1 MFLLAAIV
9 RLFLAVLALRGV
21 RPAYAAFIVVS
32 LTYFPARAGFDFQ
45 PRACDLTIDGQSA
58 LLALGK
64 QAHIV
69 LFALFFLLSSA
80 QTGPKPSDRAV
91 LLFASAATL
100 VMGALVEIAQG
111 VTGAGNC
118 RLRDLIPDSAG
129 ILLGAA
135 ALIVWR
141 RLRHTD
147 TLNAFAPL
155 RLDRRSSDAAR

>member
-1 MFLLAAIV
+1 MSLLTAIV
-9 RLFLAVLALRGV
+9 RLVLVVLALRGV
-21 RPAYAAFIVVS
+21 RWAYAAFIIVS
-32 LTYFPARAGFDFQ
+32 LAYFPARAGFDLQ
-45 PRACDLTIDGQSA
+45 PRACDLAIDGQSA

-64 QAHIV
+64 QAHII

-80 QTGPKPSDRAV
+80 QTGPKPSDRTV

-100 VMGALVEIAQG
+100 VMGAFVEIGQG

-118 RLRDLIPDSAG
+118 RLRDLIPDSAS

-135 ALIVWR
+135 ALFAWR
-141 RLRHTD
+141 RLRRSD